1 MLAVMKL
8 KGKDLQ
14 TMSYSLEELK
24 TELSQHN
31 IKLSY
36 QRLKILEYLME
47 NRTHPSVDTI
57 YNDLK
62 DTITTLSRT
71 TIYNT
76 VNSLVDAGLLR
87 AVVSSANE
95 VHYDIYTA
103 NHAHFECQKCHKLID
118 LEYDFDALPKPAGL
132 DGCTVTETSL
142 LFLGVCPDCRLPLA
156 E

>member
-1 MLAVMKL
+1 MNLIKEE
-8 KGKDLQ
+8 LQ
-14 TMSYSLEELK
+14 SMTDSLEQLK
-24 TELSQHN
+24 TELSRHN

-36 QRLKILEYLME
+36 QRLKILEYLTQ

-62 DTITTLSRT
+62 DSITTLSRT

-76 VNSLVDAGLLR
+76 VNSLVEAGLLR

-95 VHYDIYTA
+95 VHYDIYTE

-118 LEYDFDALPKPAGL
+118 IEYDFDVLPDPVGL
-132 DGCTVTETSL
+132 EGCTITEKSV
-142 LFLGVCPDCRLPLA
+142 LFLGICPDCQLPLA